1 MNISIYIKSTGQII
15 SNRNILS
22 ADDIAHLDSETYGY
36 VEGTYTPLLTK
47 WNGSSVVD
55 YTPPYIAN
63 TNAAAVRR
71 KRNILLEESDWTQ
84 VPDSPLSDSKK
95 AEWATYRQQLRDMM
109 SSYTDNAE
117 NTVENTTFP
126 TPPS

>member
-1 MNISIYIKSTGQII
+1 MDISIYIKSTGQII
-15 SNRNILS
+15 SNRNISS
-22 ADDIAHLDSETYGY
+22 ADDMAHLDTDTYGY
-36 VEGTYTPLLTK
+36 VEGTHKLLIKK
-47 WNGSSVVD
+47 WNGSAVVD
-55 YTPPYIAN
+55 YSPPYIAN
-63 TNAAAVRR
+63 TNAAAVRN
-71 KRNILLEESDWTQ
+71 KRNILLQESDWTQ
-84 VPDSPLSDSKK
+84 VSDNPLSDSKK